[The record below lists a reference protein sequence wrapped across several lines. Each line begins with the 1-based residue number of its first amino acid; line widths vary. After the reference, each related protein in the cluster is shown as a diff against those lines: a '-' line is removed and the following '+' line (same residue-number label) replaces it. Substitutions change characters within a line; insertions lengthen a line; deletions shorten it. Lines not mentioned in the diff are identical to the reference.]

1 MDFEQNF
8 GISAAGLRAQS
19 LRMRIIAENL
29 ANQDSVAASPTE
41 DPYRRKLVSFRNTL
55 DRKLGVET
63 VELGPVAYDQAAFG
77 RKYDPGHPSADA
89 DGYIRTTNV
98 RGIIESMDMRDAQ
111 RTYQANVS
119 AIEASKKMML
129 QTIELLR

>member
-8 GISAAGLRAQS
+8 AISAAGLRAQS

-55 DRKLGVET
+55 DRELGVET
-63 VELGPVAYDQAAFG
+63 VELGPVSYDQGAFG
-77 RKYDPGHPSADA
+77 RKYDPGHPSADP

-111 RTYQANVS
+111 RSYQANVS